1 MKWIKISIGGLF
13 TYLFGYLGYLSL
25 QSGESIAVG
34 LSRFRSSSEY
44 DLIGWKAYVM
54 GIGWL
59 GAALC
64 VFSLCC
70 LGGKLEKEKW
80 HRVGGSFGALVFG
93 ICLCIVAT
101 VSVINMVSKNA
112 F

>member
-1 MKWIKISIGGLF
+1 MNWIKFTIGILF
-13 TYLFGYLGYLSL
+13 SYLFGYLGYLSL
-25 QSGESIAVG
+25 KNGKSIAIGVYRYG
-34 LSRFRSSSEY
+34 GDTSY

-70 LGGKLEKEKW
+70 LGRKLEKEKW
-80 HRVGGSFGALVFG
+80 HRVGGSLGAIIFGF
-93 ICLCIVAT
+93 CLCTVAT
-101 VSVINMVSKNA
+101 VAVINMVSKNA